1 MAGKSRKESAR
12 KESEVENGDSG
23 ENLWSSLLSEVQT
36 SRSEQLPTTKCLLVL
51 GDKESGKTTM
61 IAKLQGNEDP
71 KKGSGLEY
79 GYIDVRDEYR
89 EDHTRLSHWILDGD
103 TSHANLLNFALT
115 EQNYSDTTV
124 LLCVSMTTPWNIMD
138 QLQNWASL
146 LQDHIDKLPLSG
158 EDIKRYQLESWRRW
172 QDYIEPG
179 DEQELA
185 SSPTKKGR
193 GGLVMGEGEA
203 EPELDPLPEGTLA
216 RNLGLDLIVVVSKT
230 DYMAD
235 LEKDYDYKDEHFDFI
250 QQAVRKFCLQYGASL
265 FYTSVKEDK
274 NCDLLYKYLVHRIY
288 HFPFKTPA
296 LVVEKDAV
304 FIPAG
309 WDNDKKISILYEN
322 MHSVRPEQ
330 YYTDVIA
337 RPMTGLGR
345 KQQASKEIEIVAE
358 EEQNFLTR
366 QQHLLQQGLPA
377 AGVQG
382 GVVPGGVQ
390 KTPDRKVVGS
400 PGVQGSPKKME
411 GTPNKPMGP
420 NTSEGVL
427 ANFFNSLLSKKTGGG
442 PGASPGGPGGPAP
455 GGGGGGRTGTSPHPD
470 DYKAA
475 VRSDAA
481 AELDRLT
488 RNQKKSLATPEGGG
502 SGEAEGGDW

>member
-1 MAGKSRKESAR
+1 MANPGKQAHQGGR
-12 KESEVENGDSG
+12 KESEVDNTTDG

-36 SRSEQLPTTKCLLVL
+36 SRSAQLPTSKSLLVL
-51 GDKESGKTTM
+51 GDKESGKTTL
-61 IAKLQGNEDP
+61 IAKLQCNDDP

-103 TSHANLLNFALT
+103 TSHANLLSFALT
-115 EQNYSDTTV
+115 EENYMDTTV
-124 LLCVSMTTPWNIMD
+124 LLCVSMTTPWNMMD

-158 EDIKRYQLESWRRW
+158 EDVKKYQTTSWRRW

-179 DEQELA
+179 DEQEVT
-185 SSPTKKGR
+185 SPTKKSRGV
-193 GGLVMGEGEA
+193 GGLAEQVEGEL
-203 EPELDPLPEGTLA
+203 EPLPEGTLA
-216 RNLGLDLIVVVSKT
+216 RNLGLDLIVVVTKT

-322 MHSVRPEQ
+322 MHSVRPDQ

-345 KQQASKEIEIVAE
+345 KQQASREIEIIAE

-377 AGVQG
+377 GGGGAGI
-382 GVVPGGVQ
+382 PAGVQ

-411 GTPNKPMGP
+411 GTPGKALAA

-442 PGASPGGPGGPAP
+442 GGTPGAGGAPPPGTR
-455 GGGGGGRTGTSPHPD
+455 GGGSPQPD

-488 RNQKKSLATPEGGG
+488 RNQKKSLANPVPEGQ
-502 SGEAEGGDW
+502 SQSEC